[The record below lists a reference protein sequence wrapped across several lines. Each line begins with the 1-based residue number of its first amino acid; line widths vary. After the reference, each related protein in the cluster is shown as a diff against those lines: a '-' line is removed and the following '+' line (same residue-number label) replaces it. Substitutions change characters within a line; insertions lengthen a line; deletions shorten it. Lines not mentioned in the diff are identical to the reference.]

1 VLEPQELRGSSSS
14 PLAVIGRE
22 NLGFLNSHDNWGGK
36 TMVYD
41 LQLAI
46 GDICEDPTGLLVR
59 VEDIDVYDYVHF
71 SVIESSARG
80 FDETESGEM
89 SHVAFAYRFTK
100 LGNMLL
106 NRTAA

>member
-1 VLEPQELRGSSSS
+1 
-14 PLAVIGRE
+14 
-22 NLGFLNSHDNWGGK
+22 
-36 TMVYD
+36 MMYD

-46 GDICEDPTGLLVR
+46 GDICGDPTGLLVR

-71 SVIESSARG
+71 SVIESSTPG
-80 FDETESGEM
+80 GDEAESESGEM

>member
-1 VLEPQELRGSSSS
+1 
-14 PLAVIGRE
+14 
-22 NLGFLNSHDNWGGK
+22 
-36 TMVYD
+36 MVYD

-71 SVIESSARG
+71 SVIESSTRG

-106 NRTAA
+106 KQDSRLTGTCDNDGPAHSFGEPVTVYKRRYC

>member
-1 VLEPQELRGSSSS
+1 
-14 PLAVIGRE
+14 VIGRE
-22 NLGFLNSHDNWGGK
+22 NLEYLNSYDNWGFK

-71 SVIESSARG
+71 SVIESSTRG
-80 FDETESGEM
+80 FDETESGECPM
-89 SHVAFAYRFTK
+89 WLSLIASLSLAICCST
-100 LGNMLL
+100 GQPL
-106 NRTAA
+106 NRNV